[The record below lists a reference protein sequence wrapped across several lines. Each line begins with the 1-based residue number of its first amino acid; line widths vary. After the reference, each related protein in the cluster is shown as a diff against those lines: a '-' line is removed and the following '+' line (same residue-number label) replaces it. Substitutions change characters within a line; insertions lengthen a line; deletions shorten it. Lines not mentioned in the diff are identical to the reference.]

1 MTNRNLEFFFNN
13 HLIKR
18 SNSII
23 MLDFIILTTFLI
35 CAIIA
40 TIMEMVTHWT
50 WAASPS
56 SPPSSDIEVICRWSV
71 NGCSNQEDEHTIAI
85 HEERCP
91 HREVFCPAKF
101 RGKCQ
106 WTGSIKDL
114 VAHFK
119 EKACIQIV
127 RANCNQSF
135 KSYITDFPHPGQ
147 TVFNMTKTMYWKP
160 IILVSR
166 GVVNYLVYITVQR
179 TPTGIWYIIP
189 RSFASPANLRRLTI
203 KLQLFKYP
211 EAHARGASTSQQL
224 EYIYIGRVTS
234 SNLSNEEVLVSSDYL
249 RLTDRQL
256 SLLKTTET
264 IFNYKAAI
272 YLVPKRRIP

>member
-1 MTNRNLEFFFNN
+1 
-13 HLIKR
+13 
-18 SNSII
+18 

-40 TIMEMVTHWT
+40 TFMEMVTHWP
-50 WAASPS
+50 WASSTS
-56 SPPSSDIEVICRWSV
+56 SPPQLSSEVAVICKWSV
-71 NGCSNQEDEHTIAI
+71 NGCSNQEDEYTIAN

-91 HREVFCPAKF
+91 HRQVHCPAKF

-106 WTGSIKDL
+106 WTGSIKDM

-211 EAHARGASTSQQL
+211 TSQQL

-256 SLLKTTET
+256 SMLKTTEA
-264 IFNYKAAI
+264 IFHYKAAI
-272 YLVPKRRIP
+272 YLTPKRRIQ